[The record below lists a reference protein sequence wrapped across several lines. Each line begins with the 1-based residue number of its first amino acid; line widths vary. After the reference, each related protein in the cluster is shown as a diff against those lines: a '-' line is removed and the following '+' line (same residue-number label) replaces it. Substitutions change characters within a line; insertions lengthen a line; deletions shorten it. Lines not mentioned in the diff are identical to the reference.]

1 MMKDKNNILNIS
13 LGKKIKEYREFNK
26 LTQEFVAKE
35 LDVAT
40 NHYGRIERGENSCT
54 LQNLVKLCDILNT
67 TPNNL
72 LCELLDN
79 TTDDFFSYFNMLS
92 IEDKIV
98 LKEISILLLSKYK
111 NK

>member
-1 MMKDKNNILNIS
+1 MREKNYNFNIS
-13 LGKKIKEYREFNK
+13 LGKKIKEYREFNN
-26 LTQEFVAKE
+26 LTQEIVAKE

-54 LQNLVKLCDILNT
+54 IQNLIKLCSILNT

-72 LCELLDN
+72 LCEFINN
-79 TTDDFFSYFNMLS
+79 TSDDFFTYFNTLS
-92 IEDKIV
+92 IEDKFV